1 MDVMNKHQL
10 SEDEKDFIINCTK
23 FGVWILGQPLDQQY
37 DTNAHVTDKVRVR
50 DLLDELT
57 GDDLKDFRGAG
68 ANPEY
73 EDERLFESKEYTYY
87 GINDWVSMLA
97 THEGRLYKN
106 GIRYLGPT
114 KNVRLLFDEMIKLF
128 PALDVGFDLGDQL
141 IDVLGRHKR
150 FSFGLGIKAVCG
162 NRKITAPPRN
172 SRAVISRLPNWRLTS
187 ASGI

>member
-128 PALDVGFDLGDQL
+128 AERAGMGKPKRSVLNKNRCEWDSDYSKIIMKYKPVPQYNSAQVNIIMRVKSVNPFDYL
-141 IDVLGRHKR
+141 V
-150 FSFGLGIKAVCG
+150 
-162 NRKITAPPRN
+162 N
-172 SRAVISRLPNWRLTS
+172 SAT
-187 ASGI
+187 